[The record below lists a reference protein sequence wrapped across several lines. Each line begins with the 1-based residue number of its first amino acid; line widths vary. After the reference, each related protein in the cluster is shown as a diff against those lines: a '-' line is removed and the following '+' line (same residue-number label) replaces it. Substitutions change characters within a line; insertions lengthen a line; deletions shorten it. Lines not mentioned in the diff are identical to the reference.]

1 MKNRHVLGLCAALSV
16 LLVVLAACGSS
27 TTTTPSGSQQVQVT
41 LTATTMTSSMT
52 TFTPGMAYHFVVTNN
67 RQDAQEFAMMPMGM
81 DMEHMSTNALHS
93 NALHMIDSIAPGMI
107 ATFDYTFASSMMGRN
122 FEFNCISSGHST
134 GWMRLPF
141 MISQ

>member
-1 MKNRHVLGLCAALSV
+1 MKKRHLLGLCAALSV
-16 LLVVLAACGSS
+16 LLVVLAACGGS
-27 TTTTPSGSQQVQVT
+27 TTTTPSGSQEVQVT
-41 LTATTMTSSMT
+41 LTDTTLTSSMT

-67 RQDAQEFAMMPMGM
+67 GQHAQVFSMVPMGM
-81 DMEHMSTNALHS
+81 DMEHMSMNAIRS
-93 NALHMIDSIAPGMI
+93 NALHMIDNIAPGMT

-122 FEFNCISSGHST
+122 FEFSCISSGNNT